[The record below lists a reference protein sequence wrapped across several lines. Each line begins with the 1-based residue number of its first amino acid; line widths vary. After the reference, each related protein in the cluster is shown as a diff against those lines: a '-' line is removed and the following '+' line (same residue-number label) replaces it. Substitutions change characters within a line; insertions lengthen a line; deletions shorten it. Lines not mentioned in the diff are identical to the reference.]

1 MNVIIE
7 PHRRYDQSF
16 RYQLHDA
23 YYAARGI
30 RAWTENEI
38 PHEIT
43 TNVGTARQHVRLLL
57 AHFLS
62 VEGQLAPD
70 EPYTVLEIGGGLGR
84 FVRNVFH
91 ALDALPTYAGRQP
104 TESLEDLA
112 RFSRRLRYV
121 FSDMSARSL
130 AEAAGSP
137 DLEPLVSAGRVV
149 PALFDVRTPEQLV
162 FLDGAPVLA
171 PGERLSAVI
180 ANYVVCTT
188 PVRIVQRRSSLPSPD
203 GAAKRGRS
211 KKATWFEAW
220 VETAVEAHDDSVIGD
235 GVAQEILGDPTRKDL
250 MPDLLAS
257 IELRPIGKSGTA
269 DGFSALHEAL
279 LERLLSHWGTATVAY
294 PTSFVD
300 AVLALGSTMV
310 PGGLFAVSDLG
321 RGEEKELSGEQLPAP
336 QHYGNTL
343 NHVINFGIFDALAA
357 ETSSGAIRTRGYLP
371 SIFQAAWTHGRP
383 LPARVKDTF
392 QAHFIDSHEGH
403 ELLDLTEAANDAS
416 RNQAFHRSTRLFE
429 KALALDPLSPR
440 LHYLLGESCVH
451 SGHYELAR
459 DILRRGYDLDERK
472 RFDFDFLLG
481 RVYASLREHDAA
493 LEWLHLSLSR
503 ELHPMTLTNIAE
515 VHRLQNDFEGAI
527 RYYTRALV
535 IDPEYE
541 HAKNR
546 LDDLK
551 ETWWKER
558 IAGIA

>member
-1 MNVIIE
+1 VNVTIE
-7 PHRRYDQSF
+7 PFHRYDQSF

-62 VEGQLAPD
+62 VEARLAPD
-70 EPYTVLEIGGGLGR
+70 EPYTVLEVGGGLGR

-91 ALDALPTYAGRQP
+91 TLDSLPTYSGRRP
-104 TESLEDLA
+104 EEKAEDVA

-149 PALFDVRTPEQLV
+149 PALFDVRTPNQLV
-162 FLDGAPVLA
+162 DLDGAPVL
-171 PGERLSAVI
+171 GTGQRLAAVI

-188 PVRIVQRRSSLPSPD
+188 PVRIVQRRSAAPSVE
-203 GAAKRGRS
+203 ASAKRGRNKRAS
-211 KKATWFEAW
+211 WFEAW
-220 VETAVEAHDDSVIGD
+220 VETAVEAHED
-235 GVAQEILGDPTRKDL
+235 GVTGEGVAREILDDPTRKDL
-250 MPDLLAS
+250 MPDLLAN
-257 IELRPIGKSGTA
+257 IELRPIGKSGA
-269 DGFSALHEAL
+269 EDGFAAHHERM
-279 LERLLSHWGTATVAY
+279 LERLLSPSPTATVAY

-300 AVLALGSTMV
+300 AVLALGGQMV

-321 RGEEKELSGEQLPAP
+321 RGEEKELAGEQLPAP

-343 NHVINFGIFDALAA
+343 NHVINFGIFDTLAA
-357 ETSSGAIRTRGYLP
+357 ETSSGVIRTRGYLP
-371 SIFQAAWTHGRP
+371 SIFQAAWTHGEP
-383 LPARVKDTF
+383 LPARVRDTF
-392 QAHFIDSHEGH
+392 TAHFIEAHEGH

-451 SGHYELAR
+451 SGHHELAR
-459 DILRRGYDLDERK
+459 DILLRGWALDERK
-472 RFDFDFLLG
+472 RHDFDFLLG
-481 RVYASLREHDAA
+481 RVYASLREYAAA
-493 LEWLHLSLSR
+493 LEWLYLSLER

-515 VHRLQNDFEGAI
+515 VYRLQNDFDNAV
-527 RYYTRALV
+527 RYYQRAMTV
-535 IDPEYE
+535 DPGYE
-541 HAKNR
+541 HAKSR
-546 LDDLK
+546 LEALK
-551 ETWWKER
+551 ESWWKER
-558 IAGIA
+558 IAGIE